1 MKLHA
6 FHCGGEIADM
16 AIFDPF
22 HPEVGRKVTIPY
34 FVYLV
39 EHPDGLVLFDTG
51 AHRDLIH
58 DPAKRLGPAAEA
70 FEVVMEEGD
79 DVVSKLA
86 TIGVS
91 PGDVEHVAHSHLH
104 YDHAGG
110 VEFFPE
116 ATFYVQEREL
126 QFAYWPPVYQR
137 EIYLKADFDHDVE
150 WIELEGEHDVF
161 GDGKVVLFP
170 TPGHT
175 AGHQSMLVRLA
186 SGNVILVADA
196 AYMPRNMELQV
207 LPALLWSP
215 DAMVSSWRRIE
226 ALKRRENAQ
235 LIFTHDLDYETET
248 RVAPEEHYE

>member
-6 FHCGGEIADM
+6 FHCGGERADM
-16 AIFDPF
+16 SIFDPF
-22 HPEVGRKVTIPY
+22 HPEVGTKVTIPY

-39 EHPDGLVLFDTG
+39 EHPRGNVLFDTG
-51 AHRDLIH
+51 AHPDLID
-58 DPAKRLGPAAEA
+58 DPVKRLGPAAEA
-70 FEVVMEEGD
+70 FEVVMEAGD

-86 TIGVS
+86 TISVS
-91 PGDVEHVAHSHLH
+91 PADVEHVAHSHLH

-110 VEFFPE
+110 VEFFPD

-137 EIYLKADFDHDVE
+137 EIYLKADFDHDVA
-150 WIELEGEHDVF
+150 WKELEGDHDVF
-161 GDGKVVLFP
+161 GDGRVVLFP

-175 AGHQSMLVRLA
+175 AGHQSMLVRLE
-186 SGNVILVADA
+186 SHNVILVADA
-196 AYMPRNMELQV
+196 AYMPRNMEENV

-226 ALKRRENAQ
+226 ALQRREDAE
-235 LIFTHDLDYETET
+235 LIFTHDLDYGSKTK
-248 RVAPEEHYE
+248 VAPEELYE